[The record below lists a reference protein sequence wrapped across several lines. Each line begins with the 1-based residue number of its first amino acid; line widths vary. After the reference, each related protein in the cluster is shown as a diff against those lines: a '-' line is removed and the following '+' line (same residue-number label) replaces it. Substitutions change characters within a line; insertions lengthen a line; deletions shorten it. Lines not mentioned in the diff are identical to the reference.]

1 MLCLGSG
8 AAQCSRRCCDI
19 GRSVGYATKWRE
31 VHFVLEVSTS
41 HCTRKFWYIDAI
53 CNKELVSDSLLAP
66 FHPSFFLR
74 RNQAVDVVI
83 FRLRHL
89 WFLHKSRS
97 IDGNHNID
105 HVPSSEFVS
114 CFLDL
119 YSILPM
125 KRELVGKTMI

>member
-1 MLCLGSG
+1 MRGLGASPSVVSWLWCSSMFEEML
-8 AAQCSRRCCDI
+8 RHR
-19 GRSVGYATKWRE
+19 TKCW
-31 VHFVLEVSTS
+31 
-41 HCTRKFWYIDAI
+41 I

-66 FHPSFFLR
+66 FHPIFFLR

-105 HVPSSEFVS
+105 HVLSSEFVS

-119 YSILPM
+119 YSILRM